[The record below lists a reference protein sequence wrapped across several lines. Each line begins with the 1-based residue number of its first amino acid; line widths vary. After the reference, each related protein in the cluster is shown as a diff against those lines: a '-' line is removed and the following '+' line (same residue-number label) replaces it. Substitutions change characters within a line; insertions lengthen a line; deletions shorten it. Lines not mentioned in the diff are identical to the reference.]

1 VVEFPSFD
9 LTGKVAVVTGA
20 SRGIGRTLALGLAHA
35 GADVVVSG
43 RTVPELESL
52 ANEIRAMGRKA
63 LAQPGD
69 VSRLSDIQEL
79 ADATMGEFGRV
90 DILVNNAG
98 IMIDESS
105 FDVTEEHWDR
115 VMNTNLKGLFFCCQI
130 IGRLMVSQKKGK
142 IINMSSTFGLV
153 GFRNRAAYAA
163 SKGGVTNLTR
173 ALAIE
178 WGPYNV
184 NVNAI
189 APTATRTSVNEQQ
202 FADPKWRAH
211 VLSLIPVGRFGQPKD
226 LVGAVVYLAGNASD
240 MVTGVTLPVDGGWTA
255 W

>member
-1 VVEFPSFD
+1 MEFPNFD

-20 SRGIGRTLALGLAHA
+20 SRGIGRTLALGLANA
-35 GADVVVSG
+35 GADVVVSS
-43 RTVPELESL
+43 RTVREIEAL
-52 ANEIRAMGRKA
+52 ADGIRAIGRRA

-69 VSRLSDIQEL
+69 VSKVKDIQVL

-98 IMIDESS
+98 IHFDESAL
-105 FDVTEEHWDR
+105 DATEEHWDR
-115 VMNTNLKGLFFCCQI
+115 IIDTNLKGLFFCSQI
-130 IGRLMVSQKKGK
+130 IGRLMVKQQKGK
-142 IINMSSTFGLV
+142 IINISSTFGLV
-153 GFRNRAAYAA
+153 GFKNRAAYAA
-163 SKGGVTNLTR
+163 SKGGVTNLTKV
-173 ALAIE
+173 LAIE

-189 APTATRTSVNEQQ
+189 APTATRTSLNEKL
-202 FADPKWRAH
+202 FADPNWRTR
-211 VLSLIPVGRFGQPKD
+211 VLSLIPMGKFCEPKD
-226 LVGAVVYLAGNASD
+226 LVGAVIYLASDASD